1 MVMDWLGL
9 NDGKNNGVEYIEIDQ
24 LDILQALDDALLE
37 IYLCYEEAKVIYLK
51 INDITLMFE
60 RTVNPQSPVFQV
72 FGGKWYAEYDVFLK
86 SSISLGEISTD
97 EWTDFVSFYT
107 YLTPYLEAW
116 MDTLHK

>member
-9 NDGKNNGVEYIEIDQ
+9 NDGKNDGVEYIEIDQ

-51 INDITLMFE
+51 VNDITLVFD
-60 RTVNPQSPVFQV
+60 RSANPQNPVFQV
-72 FGGKWYAEYDVFLK
+72 FGGRWYAEYDVFLK